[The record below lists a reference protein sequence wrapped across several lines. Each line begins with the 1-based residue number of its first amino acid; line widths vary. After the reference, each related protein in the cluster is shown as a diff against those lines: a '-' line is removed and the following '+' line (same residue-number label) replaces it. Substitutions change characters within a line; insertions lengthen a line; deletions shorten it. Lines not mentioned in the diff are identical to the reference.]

1 MCLVFLFSILSFLT
15 VCGKDKT
22 HSKHVGNQIYR
33 AKIEQLASQYAAATT
48 KQGKMY
54 ITRGIVESMQCTHG
68 SRFLRQVNTP
78 TNTGSGNGVG
88 WMELTDQQARDKTSH
103 ALRFY
108 LKNIKHREGQ
118 PPSSVAQLEPR
129 SSNPRRRCPVS
140 SSIEQQHLLLD
151 AASTT
156 SSTQASSMA
165 SSTTI
170 PATVTSSS
178 SSSSSVETAVQ
189 IAIPIDD
196 PIFARQQA
204 ILQQSMF
211 VTASATTASPS
222 PSIQVD
228 PMVVVSSSA
237 SAANIPM
244 AIAMDIDVS
253 DRFDVM
259 TRSEDFSIFNGNT
272 LRSEDLNALF
282 NSSLSS
288 VEAMMV
294 VASGAETAHH
304 PNTTTKTATD
314 TMRSEDLNYIF
325 SLQDDEWDEV
335 MKD

>member
-1 MCLVFLFSILSFLT
+1 
-15 VCGKDKT
+15 
-22 HSKHVGNQIYR
+22 
-33 AKIEQLASQYAAATT
+33 
-48 KQGKMY
+48 MY

-78 TNTGSGNGVG
+78 TTTTGGNNNSGVG

-108 LKNIKHREGQ
+108 LKNKQRDTDGQ
-118 PPSSVAQLEPR
+118 QQPAQEQR
-129 SSNPRRRCPVS
+129 SNTRRRRN
-140 SSIEQQHLLLD
+140 SSIEQPYHLD
-151 AASTT
+151 VSTT
-156 SSTQASSMA
+156 SSTQSS
-165 SSTTI
+165 I

-178 SSSSSVETAVQ
+178 TSSSMDTPVQ

-204 ILQQSMF
+204 ILQQTMF
-211 VTASATTASPS
+211 VTAAPS
-222 PSIQVD
+222 MVD
-228 PMVVVSSSA
+228 PMVVVSSASSSA
-237 SAANIPM
+237 SANIPM
-244 AIAMDIDVS
+244 AIAMDVDMS
-253 DRFDVM
+253 DRFDAM

-294 VASGAETAHH
+294 VSGTTTTASATAHI
-304 PNTTTKTATD
+304 KSSTD

-325 SLQDDEWDEV
+325 NLEDDEWDEV